1 MDLAT
6 VIGLIAGLC
15 ALFFGFIWEG
25 GHAASLFEKT
35 ALLIVFGG
43 TFAATAVSF
52 PLSKL
57 KRIPDALRHAFR
69 KADIEPQAMIDRIVD
84 MATVARREGVLAL
97 ENEVNELEEPFLRNG
112 LLMVV
117 DGTDPELTRQ
127 ILELE
132 MDAVEREREQQAKI
146 FETAGGFAPTMGI
159 IGTVMGL
166 IHVLSN
172 LSDPGSLG
180 PSIAVAFTA
189 TLYGVA
195 SANVIYLPLASKIK
209 TNTQERIQ
217 LLELMLEGI
226 LALQAGENPQLIR
239 KKLNSFMLLEP
250 EDQRAKKVEDNASKE

>member
-1 MDLAT
+1 
-6 VIGLIAGLC
+6 
-15 ALFFGFIWEG
+15 
-25 GHAASLFEKT
+25 
-35 ALLIVFGG
+35 
-43 TFAATAVSF
+43 
-52 PLSKL
+52 
-57 KRIPDALRHAFR
+57 
-69 KADIEPQAMIDRIVD
+69 
-84 MATVARREGVLAL
+84 
-97 ENEVNELEEPFLRNG
+97 ELEEPFLRNG

-117 DGTDPELTRQ
+117 DGTDPELTNQ

-132 MDAVEREREQQAKI
+132 INAVEREREQQAKI

-172 LSDPGSLG
+172 LSDPSSLG

-195 SANVIYLPLASKIK
+195 SANLIYLPLATKIK
-209 TNTQERIQ
+209 TNTHERIQ
-217 LLELMLEGI
+217 LMELMLEGV

-250 EDQRAKKVEDNASKE
+250 EDQRAKRVEDNASAE